1 MADPE
6 RLTLTYLD
14 AHPGDA
20 ARVLERMPA
29 PECAAL
35 LARMPARVAGPVIG
49 AMLPAAA
56 ARQLSSLED
65 AAAMALLAALGP
77 QAAVTILRHIAE
89 PRRLRLLE
97 GLPTATALTSRLL
110 LDYEEDAVGAWTDPE
125 VTALL
130 PETRVEEALER
141 VRNGGADRV
150 ERIYVVDT
158 EQKLLG
164 MLELATLLRAPGSS
178 RVVDLA
184 TKPSAPIAAN
194 TPLAAAASHR
204 GWGNSATIVVVDRG
218 GRLIGV
224 LRREALMRAL
234 ARSPAAQAAAADATV
249 AGALA
254 RGYWGAVSGLFAACL
269 AALPATRPIGE
280 GAPDE
285 R

>member
-6 RLTLTYLD
+6 RLTLSYLD

-29 PECAAL
+29 PDCAAL
-35 LARMPARVAGPVIG
+35 FVRVPARVAAPVLS
-49 AMLPAAA
+49 AMLPTAA
-56 ARQLSSLED
+56 ARQLGALD
-65 AAAMALLAALGP
+65 DQPTMALLAALGP
-77 QAAVTILRHIAE
+77 QAAVTILRHVAE

-141 VRNGGADRV
+141 VRNDDAERV
-150 ERIYVVDT
+150 ERVYVVDT
-158 EQKLLG
+158 EQKLIG
-164 MLELATLLRAPGSS
+164 MLELAALLRAPASS
-178 RVVDLA
+178 RIGDLSPRRPA
-184 TKPSAPIAAN
+184 VIAAN
-194 TPLAAAASHR
+194 TPLAGAASHR
-204 GWGNSATIVVVDRG
+204 GWGGSATMVVVDRS

-234 ARSPAAQAAAADATV
+234 ARGPAAQAAAAEATV
-249 AGALA
+249 VGSLA

-269 AALPATRPIGE
+269 AALPGARPVG

>member
-20 ARVLERMPA
+20 ARVLERMSA
-29 PECAAL
+29 QECAGL

-49 AMLPAAA
+49 AMLPTAA
-56 ARQLSSLED
+56 ARQLEALDDSP
-65 AAAMALLAALGP
+65 AMAVLAALGP
-77 QAAVTILRHIAE
+77 QAAVTILRHVAE

-110 LDYEEDAVGAWTDPE
+110 LGYEEDAVGAWTDPE
-125 VTALL
+125 VSALL
-130 PETRVEEALER
+130 PDTRVEEALER
-141 VRNGGADRV
+141 VRNGGAERV
-150 ERIYVVDT
+150 ERVYVVDP

-164 MLELATLLRAPGSS
+164 MVELTTLLRAPAAS
-178 RVVDLA
+178 RIADLA

-194 TPLAAAASHR
+194 TPLGAAANHR
-204 GWGNSATIVVVDRG
+204 GWGSSPTMVVVDRS

-234 ARSPAAQAAAADATV
+234 ARSPAAQAAAAEATV
-249 AGALA
+249 AGSLA
-254 RGYWGAVSGLFAACL
+254 RGYWAAVSGLFAACL
-269 AALPATRPIGE
+269 AALPGVRPIG
-280 GAPDE
+280 GASDE

>member
-20 ARVLERMPA
+20 ARVLERMSA
-29 PECAAL
+29 QDCAAL
-35 LARMPARVAGPVIG
+35 LARVPARVAAPVLA
-49 AMLPAAA
+49 AMLPTAA
-56 ARQLSSLED
+56 ARQLAALED
-65 AAAMALLAALGP
+65 APAMALLAALGP
-77 QAAVTILRHIAE
+77 QPAVTILRYVAE

-110 LDYEEDAVGAWTDPE
+110 LDYQEDAVGAWTDPE

-130 PETRVEEALER
+130 PETRVDEALER
-141 VRNGGADRV
+141 VRNGDALHV
-150 ERIYVVDT
+150 ERVYVVNA

-164 MLELATLLRAPGSS
+164 MLDLATLLRAPASS
-178 RVVDLA
+178 RIADLSLR
-184 TKPSAPIAAN
+184 TSTVIAAN
-194 TPLAAAASHR
+194 TPLAGAARHR
-204 GWGNSATIVVVDRG
+204 GWGGSATMVVVDRSG
-218 GRLIGV
+218 HLIGV

-234 ARSPAAQAAAADATV
+234 ARNPSTQAVVGEATV
-249 AGALA
+249 VGSLA
-254 RGYWGAVSGLFAACL
+254 RGYWSAVSGLFAACL
-269 AALPATRPIGE
+269 AVLPGARPVG